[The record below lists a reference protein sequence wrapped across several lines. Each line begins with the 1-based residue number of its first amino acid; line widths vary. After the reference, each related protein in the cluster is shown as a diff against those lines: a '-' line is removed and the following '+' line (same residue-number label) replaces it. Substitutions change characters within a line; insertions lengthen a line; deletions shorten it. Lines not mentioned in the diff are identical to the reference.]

1 MSGELCLHLANVW
14 TDILYP
20 QLLCLAAGMS
30 TFSTRGG
37 LYERAQKRFGLADG
51 KRLFTYAFFEK
62 RRLEALVRFS

>member
-1 MSGELCLHLANVW
+1 MQTRPSRS
-14 TDILYP
+14 
-20 QLLCLAAGMS
+20 AAGMS

-62 RRLEALVRFS
+62 RRLEALVRLLPSKPSGFSMWGHG